1 MYVVNVCIYNLLN
14 IKKDYVS
21 QLKLS
26 NLTTYK
32 NKINVSLEA

>member
-1 MYVVNVCIYNLLN
+1 MYVYIILN